1 MVRKNLIHI
10 FAILSAVL
18 LAGCGTAP
26 SLSNDTLNAQNNM
39 EDEEDG
45 NVTEGLLDS
54 YSDSISNN
62 SNDVAGTPG
71 SDLDD
76 TTYVMEDNNKST
88 SSTSEEVWDYVP
100 SESEKVITLP
110 YNSGDEF
117 VLSYT
122 VNIRSS
128 MSETASEIAVAD
140 AGEKVTVVMQ
150 YSEGWTKVTYKGKE
164 GYVKTEDLK

>member
-1 MVRKNLIHI
+1 MKKAYVVVEV
-10 FAILSAVL
+10 VL
-18 LAGCGTAP
+18 LALALIACG
-26 SLSNDTLNAQNNM
+26 NAK
-39 EDEEDG
+39 DA
-45 NVTEGLLDS
+45 
-54 YSDSISNN
+54 
-62 SNDVAGTPG
+62 NDVAGTPG
-71 SDLDD
+71 ADLNDD

-117 VLSYT
+117 VLSNT

-128 MSETASEIAVAD
+128 KSGTASEVAVAY

-164 GYVKTEDLK
+164 GYVKTEYLK